1 MNNYLSNAKKEVSMA
16 LIINFGITALMGIIL
31 VVAYKKIPTTS
42 TSSTSDFAV
51 VQMLYPAF
59 ATIITIKYFNKEKL
73 SKPINIF
80 LNIFIAT
87 TIISICALFICT
99 FFFSNNPKVLSF
111 IINGIIGI
119 FSVASTIVIFS
130 NKNKDFESL
139 NLEIGKNFKKIVIVL
154 LIFVGLFIVSVCVG
168 FIVEPDDSFKISNL
182 INTLVSLPVSLFFS
196 VVFSFIMFF
205 GEEFGWRG
213 YLQPRLQSIF
223 GKKLGVLILGPIWGI
238 WHLPL
243 CFTLYSPKT
252 PIYCVIWY
260 IISCTCLSIF
270 LGYAYMKTENLWT
283 PILIHLINNKFAGM
297 FSGGNYEATFELETL
312 LVGIAINVII
322 FVPFIFTKEYKK
334 SIGEQAQI

>member
-42 TSSTSDFAV
+42 TSDFAV

-80 LNIFIAT
+80 FNIFIAT

-119 FSVASTIVIFS
+119 ASVASSIVIFF
-130 NKNKDFESL
+130 NRNKDFESL
-139 NLEIGKNFKKIVIVL
+139 NLKISKNFKKVIMVL
-154 LIFVGLFIVSVCVG
+154 LIFVGLFIVTKGVG
-168 FIVEPDDSFKISNL
+168 LIVEPDDSFKISTL
-182 INTLVSLPVSLFFS
+182 IFILARLPLILVLS
-196 VVFSFIMFF
+196 VVFSFIMFL

-243 CFTLYSPKT
+243 CFILYSPET

-260 IISCTCLSIF
+260 IVSCTCLSIF

-283 PILIHLINNKFAGM
+283 PILIHLINNTLVGV
-297 FSGGNYEATFELETL
+297 FSGGSYESNFTLKTL
-312 LVGIAINVII
+312 LLGVAISAIVFI
-322 FVPFIFTKEYKK
+322 PFIFTKEYKK
-334 SIGEQAQI
+334 STGKQAQI

>member
-1 MNNYLSNAKKEVSMA
+1 MNNYSSNVKKEISIA
-16 LIINFGITALMGIIL
+16 LAINFAITALIGIIL
-31 VVAYKKIPTTS
+31 FVLYEKIPS
-42 TSSTSDFAV
+42 ESIQYFGA

-73 SKPINIF
+73 SKPVNIF
-80 LNIFIAT
+80 FNIFIAT

-111 IINGIIGI
+111 TIQGIIAI
-119 FSVASTIVIFS
+119 ASVASSIVIFS
-130 NKNKDFESL
+130 NKNKDFEGL
-139 NLEIGKNFKKIVIVL
+139 NLEIGKNFKKVVIVL
-154 LIFVGLFIVSVCVG
+154 LIFVGLFIIRAGVSL
-168 FIVEPDDSFKISNL
+168 IVQPDDSFKVSTL
-182 INTLVSLPVSLFFS
+182 IFTLVFLPLSLFFS

-252 PIYCVIWY
+252 PIHCVIFHIAY
-260 IISCTCLSIF
+260 CILLGIF

-283 PILIHLINNKFAGM
+283 PILIHLTNNAVAVAL
-297 FSGGNYEATFELETL
+297 SGGSYESNFTLKTL
-312 LVGIAINVII
+312 LLGIAINAIV
-322 FVPFIFTKEYKK
+322 FVPFIFTKEYKENNN
-334 SIGEQAQI
+334 ITTNM

>member
-42 TSSTSDFAV
+42 TSDFAA

-80 LNIFIAT
+80 FNIFIAT

-111 IINGIIGI
+111 TIQGIIAI
-119 FSVASTIVIFS
+119 ASVASFIIIFCNR
-130 NKNKDFESL
+130 NKNNDFGGL
-139 NLEIGKNFKKIVIVL
+139 NLEIGKNFKKVIMVFL
-154 LIFVGLFIVSVCVG
+154 MFVGLFIVIKAVG
-168 FIVEPDDSFKISNL
+168 LIVEPDDSFKISTL
-182 INTLVSLPVSLFFS
+182 IFILTRLPLILVLSVFS
-196 VVFSFIMFF
+196 SFIMFL

-243 CFTLYSPKT
+243 CFILYSPET

-260 IISCTCLSIF
+260 IVSCTCLSIF

-283 PILIHLINNKFAGM
+283 PILIHLINNTLVGV
-297 FSGGNYEATFELETL
+297 FSGGSYESNFTLKTL
-312 LVGIAINVII
+312 LLGIAISSII
-322 FVPFIFTKEYKK
+322 FVPFIFTKEYKENNN
-334 SIGEQAQI
+334 ITTNM